1 MKFEDAIEKMY
12 EDWMHAKWCGFQ
24 SKEDTIR
31 LIELSYN
38 WGEFKEELEETL
50 NNLDNY

>member
-1 MKFEDAIEKMY
+1 MLEEGIEKMY
-12 EDWMHAKWCGFQ
+12 EQWMHTKWCGFQ

-38 WGEFKEELEETL
+38 WGEFIDELTDTI
-50 NNLDNY
+50 NRMDDH